1 MLAPNLIIDS
11 ANYIWS
17 TEIRSVDL
25 MRFIIDAAN
34 FDWSDLKIIKL
45 GVKSQSVYCVQAE
58 TYAISKLA
66 DKGVTLYVNT

>member
-1 MLAPNLIIDS
+1 MLAPNLIIDN

-17 TEIRSVDL
+17 MEIRAIDL

-34 FDWSDLKIIKL
+34 FDWLDLKLIKL
-45 GVKSQSVYCVQAE
+45 GVKSQSLYCVPAE

>member
-11 ANYIWS
+11 ANSTWS
-17 TEIRSVDL
+17 TDIRAVDL

-34 FDWSDLKIIKL
+34 FDWSDLKLIKL
-45 GVKSQSVYCVQAE
+45 WVKSQAVYCVPAE

-66 DKGVTLYVNT
+66 DKGVTLYANT